1 MMENLQTGRTRWGD
15 DATPAAMR
23 LLVVEDDPTMS
34 ALIVRGL
41 ERIGYVVDAV
51 DNGPDALWNVFEN
64 GYDAV
69 VLDAMIP
76 PPDGFEVCRRM
87 REEGRWEP
95 VLLVTAR
102 DAVPDRVR
110 GLDAGADDYLLKPFT
125 FAELYARLR
134 AVIRRHPHA
143 RPAVLQIG
151 DLSLDPVSR
160 LVRRGATRIALSPRE
175 LALLAAFM
183 GRPGE
188 VLTPMSETVA
198 GAAHRLDA
206 LAAQLLPEVPHV
218 DVDDVGAA
226 LVRAVPHVV
235 DQVGAGE
242 HLARVPHQLLQQR
255 ELLRRQGHRLA
266 VQGDRAAGRVE
277 CDATGGQHGR
287 AAGRHAAGERAHPG
301 PQLRQRHRL
310 HEVVVGAR
318 VERGHPVGDGVARGQ
333 HEDRGPP
340 LLTAQRGE
348 PPAQYTGQGR
358 VILDQQQ
365 PHGFTV
371 RA

>member
-15 DATPAAMR
+15 DAAPAAMR
-23 LLVVEDDPTMS
+23 LLVVEDDPMMS
-34 ALIVRGL
+34 ALLVRGL

-76 PPDGFEVCRRM
+76 PPGGFEVCRRM

-160 LVRRGATRIALSPRE
+160 VVRRGANRIALSPRE
-175 LALLAAFM
+175 FALLAAFL

-188 VLTPMSETVA
+188 VLTPSDL
-198 GAAHRLDA
+198 LDDVWDLA
-206 LAAQLLPEVPHV
+206 LDGPELVGTYVRYLRDKVDRPFARQNIQELPEL
-218 DVDDVGAA
+218 GAY
-226 LVRAVPHVV
+226 RFDPE
-235 DQVGAGE
+235 G
-242 HLARVPHQLLQQR
+242 
-255 ELLRRQGHRLA
+255 
-266 VQGDRAAGRVE
+266 
-277 CDATGGQHGR
+277 
-287 AAGRHAAGERAHPG
+287 
-301 PQLRQRHRL
+301 
-310 HEVVVGAR
+310 
-318 VERGHPVGDGVARGQ
+318 
-333 HEDRGPP
+333 
-340 LLTAQRGE
+340 
-348 PPAQYTGQGR
+348 
-358 VILDQQQ
+358 
-365 PHGFTV
+365 
-371 RA
+371 